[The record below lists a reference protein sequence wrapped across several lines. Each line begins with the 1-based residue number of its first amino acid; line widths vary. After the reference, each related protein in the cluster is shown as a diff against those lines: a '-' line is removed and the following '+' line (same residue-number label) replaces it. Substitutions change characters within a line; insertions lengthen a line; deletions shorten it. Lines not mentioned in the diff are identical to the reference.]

1 MKSLHVLQKA
11 RIKIVTRA
19 IYTYLLFSYTYTLL
33 FCWKTRSCCDNCFPQ
48 EITTDHYS
56 MISITIL
63 FQYEDWFH
71 YDQETPRTAYSIH
84 HVSYNLLSFN
94 HSCLTKS

>member
-48 EITTDHYS
+48 EIRPQTTIQWYLLQYYFS
-56 MISITIL
+56 TRIGFIMIKKRHALPIVYTML
-63 FQYEDWFH
+63 
-71 YDQETPRTAYSIH
+71 
-84 HVSYNLLSFN
+84 
-94 HSCLTKS
+94 